1 MRSQL
6 TFILI
11 IISLFLSTYLAAQ
24 RPDTGQPDMP
34 SLKLKGQILDHAG
47 QPLSFASVALHRM
60 KDSSLIKGTATDLDG
75 SFEFEVRR
83 PRKFLLKISFLSYQD
98 KWVVTQ
104 RMEEGQD
111 LTLEA
116 ISLEMN
122 ENLATEVT
130 VEGEKNIMELKL
142 DKRVYNVN
150 KDLDNRGKDAA
161 EILDNIPSVAVDVD
175 GNVSLRGSQ
184 GVRILIDGKP
194 SGLTGLRTTDALRQL
209 QGNMIEKIEVI
220 TNPSA
225 RYDAEGE
232 VGIINIVL
240 KKGKKKGINGTF
252 TARVGWPE
260 DFSAGFN
267 LNFRHKVVN
276 FFAGY
281 NLIFRKRVG
290 QGSVYQEF
298 TNPDTSF
305 IYESQRRHDRGGWGH
320 NARLGTS
327 FFMDKYNTLTI
338 SGTYSSGNNNN
349 LTTMLYTDYDI
360 NNNPTRIVNRGDTE
374 KEMSQN
380 IDLNL
385 NHTTKFKKKGQKWT
399 FDLNWSDR
407 IDNENSTIIEESDD
421 VSFTDLTQRVDNQ
434 ENSTQWLIQSD
445 YIHPF
450 AKEGKFETGVR
461 ATLRTIDNDYEVEQ
475 QNADQTWFTL
485 NEFDNRMI
493 YKENIYAAYVM
504 AGSKWKSLS
513 FQAGLRAEYSD
524 VSTNLVETNEINP
537 RQYLDFFPSAFLSY
551 EFKKKHFLQA
561 SYSRRIKRPT
571 FWSLIPFVGFNDSRN
586 IWGGNPDLNPEY
598 THSNEITYLKYFNK
612 GSITGSVYYRYST
625 DVNDRILIADSTGV
639 TRRIPV
645 NVGQRHSF
653 GLEASGSYKPWKWWN
668 INASFNFFRA
678 ILDGS
683 YAGQDWD
690 NDTYAWQGRLSSK
703 WTIAKKLNLQAS
715 VRYRSPRKDPQG
727 KILALYGVNFGAS
740 MDVLKGNGTLTLQV
754 SDIFNTR
761 IRRSI
766 VFGEGLYTESS
777 FQWQTRRFNLNF
789 SYRLNQKKQ
798 RPRRGGG
805 EGGGDF

>member
-260 DFSAGFN
+260 DFSAGFC
-267 LNFRHKVVN
+267 
-276 FFAGY
+276 
-281 NLIFRKRVG
+281 
-290 QGSVYQEF
+290 
-298 TNPDTSF
+298 
-305 IYESQRRHDRGGWGH
+305 
-320 NARLGTS
+320 
-327 FFMDKYNTLTI
+327 
-338 SGTYSSGNNNN
+338 
-349 LTTMLYTDYDI
+349 
-360 NNNPTRIVNRGDTE
+360 
-374 KEMSQN
+374 
-380 IDLNL
+380 
-385 NHTTKFKKKGQKWT
+385 
-399 FDLNWSDR
+399 
-407 IDNENSTIIEESDD
+407 
-421 VSFTDLTQRVDNQ
+421 
-434 ENSTQWLIQSD
+434 
-445 YIHPF
+445 
-450 AKEGKFETGVR
+450 
-461 ATLRTIDNDYEVEQ
+461 
-475 QNADQTWFTL
+475 TW
-485 NEFDNRMI
+485 
-493 YKENIYAAYVM
+493 V
-504 AGSKWKSLS
+504 
-513 FQAGLRAEYSD
+513 
-524 VSTNLVETNEINP
+524 
-537 RQYLDFFPSAFLSY
+537 
-551 EFKKKHFLQA
+551 
-561 SYSRRIKRPT
+561 
-571 FWSLIPFVGFNDSRN
+571 
-586 IWGGNPDLNPEY
+586 
-598 THSNEITYLKYFNK
+598 
-612 GSITGSVYYRYST
+612 
-625 DVNDRILIADSTGV
+625 
-639 TRRIPV
+639 
-645 NVGQRHSF
+645 
-653 GLEASGSYKPWKWWN
+653 
-668 INASFNFFRA
+668 
-678 ILDGS
+678 
-683 YAGQDWD
+683 
-690 NDTYAWQGRLSSK
+690 
-703 WTIAKKLNLQAS
+703 
-715 VRYRSPRKDPQG
+715 
-727 KILALYGVNFGAS
+727 
-740 MDVLKGNGTLTLQV
+740 
-754 SDIFNTR
+754 
-761 IRRSI
+761 
-766 VFGEGLYTESS
+766 
-777 FQWQTRRFNLNF
+777 
-789 SYRLNQKKQ
+789 
-798 RPRRGGG
+798 
-805 EGGGDF
+805 